1 MRAETRGGLQKK
13 TAGKAAS
20 VKRKAEN
27 SSGGMSPTP
36 TLMAMK
42 PSPHTKA
49 TNSAIKA
56 SRGDMDQPGCCA
68 ALFFSMNQTAMT
80 APS

>member
-1 MRAETRGGLQKK
+1 MRAGARGGLQKK
-13 TAGKAAS
+13 TAGNDAK

-36 TLMAMK
+36 TLMAMN
-42 PSPHTKA
+42 PSPQTKA
-49 TNSAIKA
+49 TNSASRA
-56 SRGDMDQPGCCA
+56 SRGDMDQAGSFA